1 MAARS
6 VILTALLLT
15 LASSLPAFAHPGSG
29 IAVDKQ
35 GTVYCVDQMQDRLLR
50 ITPDGKVTTLAR
62 GIEGE
67 GDKRQVRF
75 VNPHHLVQDAAGN
88 LFTCGDGGNTG
99 VWKVQP
105 SGEVTR
111 YYPPDNWYQ
120 QILIGSGGD
129 PFGLDAKGN
138 LYCWNERQFRF
149 SQILKVS
156 PEGRVSSFVGGDWGL
171 ADGERETAMFG
182 SLHSATLRFA
192 PDGCLYM
199 TERAC
204 IRKITPEGKV
214 STLAGAADCG
224 FADATGKEARF
235 GSLSGLAVGGD
246 GRLYVVDDGN
256 LRIRVVSPEGRVS
269 TLAGNGQRGG
279 KDGKAAEATFEEPA
293 GVAFDEQGKVY
304 VLELVTR
311 EGRPR
316 VRTISSGGEVTT
328 LADLSKTPKPA
339 K

>member
-1 MAARS
+1 MAARW
-6 VILTALLLT
+6 VILTGLLLT
-15 LASSLPAFAHPGSG
+15 LASARPAFAHPGSG

-35 GTVYCVDQMQDRLLR
+35 GTVYCVDQMQDRLLK
-50 ITPDGKVTTLAR
+50 ITPDGTVTTLAR
-62 GIEGE
+62 GVDGEGE
-67 GDKRQVRF
+67 KRQVRF
-75 VNPHHLVQDAAGN
+75 VNPHHLVQDAGGN
-88 LFTCGDGGNTG
+88 LFTCGDAGNTG
-99 VWKVQP
+99 IWKVQP
-105 SGEVTR
+105 GGEVMR
-111 YYPPDNWYQ
+111 YYPPENWYQ

-129 PFGLDAKGN
+129 PFGLDTKGN
-138 LYCWNERQFRF
+138 LYCWNERQFKF

-156 PEGRVSSFVGGDWGL
+156 PEGRVNNFAGGDWGL
-171 ADGERETAMFG
+171 ADGEREEAKFA
-182 SLHSATLRFA
+182 SLHSAALRFG
-192 PDGCLYM
+192 PDGCLFV
-199 TERAC
+199 TERTC

-214 STLAGAADCG
+214 STLAGGTDSG
-224 FADATGKEARF
+224 FADAAGKDARF

-246 GRLYVVDDGN
+246 GRLCVVDNGN

-269 TLAGNGQRGG
+269 TLAGSGQRGG

-293 GVAFDEQGKVY
+293 GVAVDEQGKVY

-316 VRTISSGGEVTT
+316 VRIISPVGEVTT